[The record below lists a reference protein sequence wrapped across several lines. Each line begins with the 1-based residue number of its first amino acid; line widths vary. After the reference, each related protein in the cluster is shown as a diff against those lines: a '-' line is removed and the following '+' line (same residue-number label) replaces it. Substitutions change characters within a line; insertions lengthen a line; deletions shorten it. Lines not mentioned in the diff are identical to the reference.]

1 MSLAGSK
8 TTTGFLP
15 WEIFTQ
21 LLLKLQRDGEYKFCT
36 LIGIGCYTGLR
47 ISDIL
52 NLKWDDVLE
61 KDILSLDEK
70 KTKKHRKIK
79 INNDL
84 KALLVKSYVQMK
96 SPAPTQFVFVNKY
109 GTKAIRLQWVN
120 EKLKRLFKE
129 YNIKT
134 TNPSSH
140 TLRKTFGRRVWELNN
155 YSEKS
160 LVLLSEIFNHSSVQ
174 VTKRYLGIKEEEIF
188 DVYDQL
194 SIL

>member
-1 MSLAGSK
+1 MALKGSR
-8 TTTGFLP
+8 TTTGYIQ
-15 WEIFTQ
+15 WDTFTQ
-21 LLLKLQRDGEYKFCT
+21 LLLKLQRDGEHKFCL
-36 LIGIGCYTGLR
+36 LIGVGCFTGLR

-52 NLKWDDVLE
+52 ALKWEDVLD
-61 KDILSLDEK
+61 KDILSINEK
-70 KTKKHRKIK
+70 KTKKHRKLK
-79 INNDL
+79 INQDL
-84 KALLVKSYVQMK
+84 KDLTSKCYVHMK
-96 SPAPTQFVFVNKY
+96 SPSIHQHVFINKY

-134 TNPSSH
+134 TNASSH
-140 TLRKTFGRRVWELNN
+140 TLRKTFGRRVWELND

-174 VTKRYLGIKEEEIF
+174 ITKRYLGIKEEEIF

-194 SIL
+194 RIL

>member
-1 MSLAGSK
+1 MSIKGQK

-15 WEIFTQ
+15 WETFTQ
-21 LLLKLQRDGEYKFCT
+21 LLLKLQRDGEYKFCA
-36 LIGIGCYTGLR
+36 LIGIGCFTGLR

-52 NLKWDDVLE
+52 NLKWIDVLE
-61 KDILSLDEK
+61 KDVLSLDEK
-70 KTKKHRKIK
+70 KTKKHRQIK

-84 KALLVKSYVQMK
+84 KELLEKTCVQMK
-96 SPAPTQFVFVNKY
+96 SPSPSQYIFVNKY
-109 GTKAIRLQWVN
+109 GTKPIRLQWVN
-120 EKLKRLFKE
+120 EKLKRLLKE

-134 TNPSSH
+134 INASSH
-140 TLRKTFGRRVWELNN
+140 LLRKSFGRRVWELNN
-155 YSEKS
+155 HSEKS

-174 VTKRYLGIKEEEIF
+174 VTKRYLGIKQEEIF